1 MTICRCL
8 CSYFWNP
15 LSNIEALLQEWGR
28 RSKQVLLYVGGQ
40 KASKSCNWLFLRAW
54 LKISKN
60 KQTKANKT
68 NPNFQ
73 EAWND
78 LSLTWVKT
86 SLVLKSLTH
95 WDLCS
100 KKKELLKTCVVG
112 VALGAKVLPG
122 KCCIYL
128 FKLNQIHRQPWEGRG
143 RRCHFPRGG
152 QRALLL
158 HPASAS
164 LKRGAG
170 KNPRGKPSGGE
181 MV

>member
-1 MTICRCL
+1 M
-8 CSYFWNP
+8 W
-15 LSNIEALLQEWGR
+15 
-28 RSKQVLLYVGGQ
+28 GGQ

-60 KQTKANKT
+60 KQTKKSQQNK
-68 NPNFQ
+68 PQ
-73 EAWND
+73 LSRSLKWLVID
-78 LSLTWVKT
+78 LSKN
-86 SLVLKSLTH
+86 KSRLEVFNA
-95 WDLCS
+95 LRFVQQEEGAS
-100 KKKELLKTCVVG
+100 KNCVVG

-158 HPASAS
+158 HPAPAS